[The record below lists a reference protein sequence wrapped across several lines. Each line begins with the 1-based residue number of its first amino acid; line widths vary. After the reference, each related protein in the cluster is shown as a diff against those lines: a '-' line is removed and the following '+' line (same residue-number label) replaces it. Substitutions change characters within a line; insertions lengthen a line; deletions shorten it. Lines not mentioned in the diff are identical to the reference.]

1 MLLFILIACWIPKPV
16 CSFNTSHVTLY
27 LQHREGSGIITLV
40 SIHLMLLFIQ
50 VFAYIVLDKI
60 KFQYISCYSLSELAD
75 CLDYDVIRF
84 NTSHVTLY
92 LATLANAFKS
102 FTFQYISCYSLSI
115 LLHGF
120 LNLCYCFN
128 TSHVT
133 LYPSF
138 YRLFFF

>member
-92 LATLANAFKS
+92 QKNELRQKQHPS
-102 FTFQYISCYSLSI
+102 QFQYISCYSLSEI
-115 LLHGF
+115 SMCRFDLF
-120 LNLCYCFN
+120 NSFN

-133 LYPSF
+133 LYRNQHS
-138 YRLFFF
+138 